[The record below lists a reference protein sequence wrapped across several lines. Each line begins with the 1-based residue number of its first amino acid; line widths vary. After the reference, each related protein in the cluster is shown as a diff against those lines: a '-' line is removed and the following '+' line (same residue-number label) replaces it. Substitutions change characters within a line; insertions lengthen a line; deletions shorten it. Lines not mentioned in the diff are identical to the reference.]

1 MRKITDRNSVSN
13 FFSII
18 LLTDLSA
25 KSDIIKDMRLDK
37 FLAESG
43 LGSRSEVKILL
54 KKGRVTVAGE
64 VQRDGRF
71 QVDKNS
77 RQVAFDGEILDYQE
91 YYYYL
96 LNKPQGLVSATKDN
110 LFKTVVQLLSE
121 KDFREDIFPVGRLD
135 KNTEGLLILT
145 NDGALGHDLT
155 QPKKHVE
162 KEYFARIDGKV
173 TDEIV
178 NKFAEGLTLKN
189 GEKARPGELFIENI
203 YKGESQSG
211 WISEIRVIIHEGK
224 FHQVKRMFEA
234 VEMYV
239 LYLKRIRMGNLALD
253 SDLALGAYRPLTIE
267 EIENFKK

>member
-1 MRKITDRNSVSN
+1 M
-13 FFSII
+13 
-18 LLTDLSA
+18 
-25 KSDIIKDMRLDK
+25 
-37 FLAESG
+37 
-43 LGSRSEVKILL
+43 
-54 KKGRVTVAGE
+54 TVAGK

-77 RQVAFDGEILDYQE
+77 RQVVFDGEILDYQE

-178 NKFAEGLTLKN
+178 NKFAEGLTLKKM
-189 GEKARPGELFIENI
+189 EKKHDQEN
-203 YKGESQSG
+203 YSLKVFTKE
-211 WISEIRVIIHEGK
+211 RV
-224 FHQVKRMFEA
+224 
-234 VEMYV
+234 
-239 LYLKRIRMGNLALD
+239 NLAGLVK
-253 SDLALGAYRPLTIE
+253 
-267 EIENFKK
+267 FV

>member
-178 NKFAEGLTLKN
+178 NKFAEGLTYSLKV
-189 GEKARPGELFIENI
+189 FT
-203 YKGESQSG
+203 KG
-211 WISEIRVIIHEGK
+211 RV
-224 FHQVKRMFEA
+224 
-234 VEMYV
+234 
-239 LYLKRIRMGNLALD
+239 NLAGLVK
-253 SDLALGAYRPLTIE
+253 
-267 EIENFKK
+267 FV

>member
-43 LGSRSEVKILL
+43 LGSRSEVKSLL

-110 LFKTVVQLLSE
+110 LF
-121 KDFREDIFPVGRLD
+121 
-135 KNTEGLLILT
+135 
-145 NDGALGHDLT
+145 
-155 QPKKHVE
+155 
-162 KEYFARIDGKV
+162 
-173 TDEIV
+173 
-178 NKFAEGLTLKN
+178 
-189 GEKARPGELFIENI
+189 
-203 YKGESQSG
+203 
-211 WISEIRVIIHEGK
+211 
-224 FHQVKRMFEA
+224 
-234 VEMYV
+234 
-239 LYLKRIRMGNLALD
+239 
-253 SDLALGAYRPLTIE
+253 
-267 EIENFKK
+267 

>member
-1 MRKITDRNSVSN
+1 
-13 FFSII
+13 
-18 LLTDLSA
+18 
-25 KSDIIKDMRLDK
+25 MRLDK

-162 KEYFARIDGKV
+162 KEYFARIDG
-173 TDEIV
+173 
-178 NKFAEGLTLKN
+178 
-189 GEKARPGELFIENI
+189 EKARPGELFIENI
-203 YKGESQSG
+203 YEGESQSG

-253 SDLALGAYRPLTIE
+253 SDLALGAYRPLTTE
-267 EIENFKK
+267 EIENLKK

>member
-1 MRKITDRNSVSN
+1 MISPVLSLNAAVLKLESKVESVESN
-13 FFSII
+13 AGNLPAS
-18 LLTDLSA
+18 
-25 KSDIIKDMRLDK
+25 
-37 FLAESG
+37 FL
-43 LGSRSEVKILL
+43 
-54 KKGRVTVAGE
+54 VA
-64 VQRDGRF
+64 VS
-71 QVDKNS
+71 V
-77 RQVAFDGEILDYQE
+77 E
-91 YYYYL
+91 Y
-96 LNKPQGLVSATKDN
+96 
-110 LFKTVVQLLSE
+110 FKTVVQLLSE

-145 NDGALGHDLT
+145 NDGTLGHDLT

-203 YKGESQSG
+203 YEGESQSG

-253 SDLALGAYRPLTIE
+253 SDLALGAYRPLTTE
-267 EIENFKK
+267 EIENLKK

>member
-91 YYYYL
+91 YY
-96 LNKPQGLVSATKDN
+96 
-110 LFKTVVQLLSE
+110 LS
-121 KDFREDIFPVGRLD
+121 
-135 KNTEGLLILT
+135 LI
-145 NDGALGHDLT
+145 H
-155 QPKKHVE
+155 
-162 KEYFARIDGKV
+162 I
-173 TDEIV
+173 
-178 NKFAEGLTLKN
+178 
-189 GEKARPGELFIENI
+189 
-203 YKGESQSG
+203 
-211 WISEIRVIIHEGK
+211 
-224 FHQVKRMFEA
+224 
-234 VEMYV
+234 
-239 LYLKRIRMGNLALD
+239 
-253 SDLALGAYRPLTIE
+253 
-267 EIENFKK
+267 

>member
-145 NDGALGHDLT
+145 NDGALGHDLDR
-155 QPKKHVE
+155 KSV
-162 KEYFARIDGKV
+162 V
-173 TDEIV
+173 
-178 NKFAEGLTLKN
+178 
-189 GEKARPGELFIENI
+189 
-203 YKGESQSG
+203 
-211 WISEIRVIIHEGK
+211 
-224 FHQVKRMFEA
+224 
-234 VEMYV
+234 
-239 LYLKRIRMGNLALD
+239 
-253 SDLALGAYRPLTIE
+253 
-267 EIENFKK
+267 